1 MRGFLRV
8 VLGTVAIVAVVG
20 AALRATGVW
29 QWIDAQITVQ
39 FEGPTG
45 RAGRSVEPVGWRVFG
60 DHQLRW
66 ESVTTGVKT

>member
-8 VLGTVAIVAVVG
+8 VLGTVAIVAAVG

-29 QWIDAQITVQ
+29 QWIHAQITVQ

-45 RAGRSVEPVGWRVFG
+45 VLGGRSSPSDGG
-60 DHQLRW
+60 SSATISSAGNL
-66 ESVTTGVKT
+66 